1 MSGLSSSLCLVIVVM
16 MLMRRS
22 YIRNRLVKEVN
33 KMSEVIN
40 PRVQINCT
48 QCYRPN
54 IVVNTYSDS
63 DSDSEY
69 DPRDSESDT
78 DYDSDESFVSDTETE
93 ASVSEDE
100 DSESESDEVKPYYGH
115 GFRVY
120 FDSLKDRRHFMRAF
134 GFN

>member
-1 MSGLSSSLCLVIVVM
+1 
-16 MLMRRS
+16 
-22 YIRNRLVKEVN
+22 
-33 KMSEVIN
+33 MSEMIY
-40 PRVQINCT
+40 PRVRINCT
-48 QCYRPN
+48 KCHRPN
-54 IVVNTYSDS
+54 IVVNTYYETDSDS
-63 DSDSEY
+63 DSDPEY
-69 DPRDSESDT
+69 DPRDSESD
-78 DYDSDESFVSDTETE
+78 SDGSFVSEDESDTDTE

>member
-1 MSGLSSSLCLVIVVM
+1 MSIRINVSECTRPKFVIFNGEWTD
-16 MLMRRS
+16 S
-22 YIRNRLVKEVN
+22 D
-33 KMSEVIN
+33 
-40 PRVQINCT
+40 
-48 QCYRPN
+48 
-54 IVVNTYSDS
+54 SDS

-69 DPRDSESDT
+69 DPRDSDSDSE
-78 DYDSDESFVSDTETE
+78 SDESFVSDTETE

>member
-1 MSGLSSSLCLVIVVM
+1 MSIRINVSECTRPKFVIF
-16 MLMRRS
+16 
-22 YIRNRLVKEVN
+22 NGEW
-33 KMSEVIN
+33 
-40 PRVQINCT
+40 T
-48 QCYRPN
+48 
-54 IVVNTYSDS
+54 DS

-69 DPRDSESDT
+69 DPRDSDSDSE
-78 DYDSDESFVSDTETE
+78 SDESFVSDTETE

>member
-1 MSGLSSSLCLVIVVM
+1 MSYLCKP
-16 MLMRRS
+16 S
-22 YIRNRLVKEVN
+22 
-33 KMSEVIN
+33 
-40 PRVQINCT
+40 RVQINCT

-63 DSDSEY
+63 ESDSDSEY
-69 DPRDSESDT
+69 DPRDSESD
-78 DYDSDESFVSDTETE
+78 SDGSFVSENESDTETE

-100 DSESESDEVKPYYGH
+100 GSESESESDVNIREVKPYHGQ

-120 FDSLKDRRHFMRAF
+120 FDSVKDRRHFMRAF

>member
-1 MSGLSSSLCLVIVVM
+1 MMSDF
-16 MLMRRS
+16 RQ
-22 YIRNRLVKEVN
+22 
-33 KMSEVIN
+33 

-48 QCYRPN
+48 HCYRPN

-63 DSDSEY
+63 DSEY
-69 DPRDSESDT
+69 DPRDSESD
-78 DYDSDESFVSDTETE
+78 SDGSFVSEDESDTETE

-100 DSESESDEVKPYYGH
+100 SDTETEASVSEDECSESESESDVNICEVKPYHGQ

-120 FDSLKDRRHFMRAF
+120 FDSVKDRRHFMRAF

>member
-1 MSGLSSSLCLVIVVM
+1 
-16 MLMRRS
+16 
-22 YIRNRLVKEVN
+22 
-33 KMSEVIN
+33 MSEVIY
-40 PRVQINCT
+40 PRVQINCR

-63 DSDSEY
+63 EY
-69 DPRDSESDT
+69 DPHDSESD
-78 DYDSDESFVSDTETE
+78 SDGSFVSDTETE

-100 DSESESDEVKPYYGH
+100 GSESESESDEVKPYHGR

-120 FDSLKDRRHFMRAF
+120 FDSVKDRRHFMRAF

>member
-1 MSGLSSSLCLVIVVM
+1 MSIRINVSECTRPKFVIF
-16 MLMRRS
+16 
-22 YIRNRLVKEVN
+22 NGEW
-33 KMSEVIN
+33 
-40 PRVQINCT
+40 T
-48 QCYRPN
+48 
-54 IVVNTYSDS
+54 DS

-69 DPRDSESDT
+69 DPRDSDSDSE
-78 DYDSDESFVSDTETE
+78 SDESFVSDTETE
-93 ASVSEDE
+93 ASVSEEE

>member
-1 MSGLSSSLCLVIVVM
+1 
-16 MLMRRS
+16 
-22 YIRNRLVKEVN
+22 
-33 KMSEVIN
+33 MSEVIY

-63 DSDSEY
+63 DSDSDSEY
-69 DPRDSESDT
+69 DPHDSESD
-78 DYDSDESFVSDTETE
+78 SGGSFVSDTETE

-100 DSESESDEVKPYYGH
+100 DSESESDEAKPYYGH

-120 FDSLKDRRHFMRAF
+120 FDSVKDRRHFMRAF

>member
-1 MSGLSSSLCLVIVVM
+1 
-16 MLMRRS
+16 
-22 YIRNRLVKEVN
+22 
-33 KMSEVIN
+33 MSEVIY

-63 DSDSEY
+63 DSDSDSDSEY
-69 DPRDSESDT
+69 DPHDSESD
-78 DYDSDESFVSDTETE
+78 SGGSFVSDTETE
-93 ASVSEDE
+93 VSVSEDE
-100 DSESESDEVKPYYGH
+100 GSESESESDVDIREVKPYHGQ

-120 FDSLKDRRHFMRAF
+120 FDSVKDRRHFMRAF